1 MGLVEFV
8 LSPPDIVRSS
18 GQLWLLERW
27 IRTRGSRRLPAVEGA
42 PADAPAGISDNL
54 LFTDVVSHDGA
65 TRFLIRS
72 GGRQVMEFFGVDCP
86 TGGQGRF
93 LDEVLPPAYRD
104 AALSTFREA
113 VAAREPV
120 YTIADLRDRGGRIV
134 HVERL
139 LLPFGRDG
147 TAVDRIMA
155 SIEAVSPEGDFEG
168 RHLMTAPATPPAFAF
183 CAIIDTGSPAA
194 VGR

>member
-1 MGLVEFV
+1 VEFV
-8 LSPPDIVRSS
+8 LLPPDIVRSA
-18 GQLWLLERW
+18 GQLWLLKRW
-27 IRTRGSRRLPAVEGA
+27 MGTRGSRRLPAIESMS
-42 PADAPAGISDNL
+42 ADQPAGISDNL
-54 LFTDVVSHDGA
+54 LLTDVASRDGV

-72 GGRQVMEFFGVDCP
+72 GGRNVTEFFGVDCP
-86 TGGQGRF
+86 TSGQGRF

-104 AALSTFREA
+104 AALATFREA

-120 YTIADLRDRGGRIV
+120 YTVADLRDRAGRIV

-147 TAVDRIMA
+147 TAVDGIVA
-155 SIEAVSPEGDFEG
+155 SIEAISPEGSFEG
-168 RHLMTAPATPPAFAF
+168 RHLMTAPSMPPAFAF

-194 VGR
+194 AGR